1 MDIVKDLISNYGY
14 FAIYG
19 LLAIGIIGLPVPDEF
34 MMTFVGYLS
43 SISVLN
49 VQGAFLVS
57 FLGSISGMLV
67 SYFIGK
73 KVGKPF
79 LRKYGKWIKMTPA
92 RLEKLEKWFNKYGPW
107 TIIIAY
113 FIPGVRHFA
122 SYISGMNGMGKRKYF
137 IFAGAGAFSWCLVF
151 TTFGYFIGVL
161 T

>member
-19 LLAIGIIGLPVPDEF
+19 LLAMGIIGLPVPDEF
-34 MMTFVGYLS
+34 LMTFVGYLS

-57 FLGSISGMLV
+57 FLGSISGMLI

-79 LRKYGKWIKMTPA
+79 LRKHGKWIKMTPA
-92 RLEKLEKWFNKYGPW
+92 RLERLEKWFNKYGPW

-151 TTFGYFIGVL
+151 TAFGYFIGVL

>member
-57 FLGSISGMLV
+57 FLGSISGCLSV
-67 SYFIGK
+67 ISS
-73 KVGKPF
+73 
-79 LRKYGKWIKMTPA
+79 
-92 RLEKLEKWFNKYGPW
+92 EKRWGSLF
-107 TIIIAY
+107 
-113 FIPGVRHFA
+113 
-122 SYISGMNGMGKRKYF
+122 
-137 IFAGAGAFSWCLVF
+137 
-151 TTFGYFIGVL
+151 
-161 T
+161 

>member
-1 MDIVKDLISNYGY
+1 MDIVKELISNYGY

-49 VQGAFLVS
+49 VQGAFLVG

-79 LRKYGKWIKMTPA
+79 LRKHGKWIKLTPA
-92 RLEKLEKWFNKYGPW
+92 RLERLEKWFNKYGPW

-151 TTFGYFIGVL
+151 TAFGYFIGVL

>member
-1 MDIVKDLISNYGY
+1 MEMVKELISNYGY

-57 FLGSISGMLV
+57 FLGSVSGMLV

-79 LRKYGKWIKMTPA
+79 LKKHGKWIKMTPP
-92 RLEKLEKWFNKYGPW
+92 RLEKLEAWFNKYGPW

-122 SYISGMNGMGKRKYF
+122 SYLSGMNGMEKRKYLL
-137 IFAGAGAFSWCLVF
+137 FAGAGAFSWCLVF
-151 TTFGYFIGVL
+151 TAFGYFIGVL

>member
-34 MMTFVGYLS
+34 MLTFVGYLS

-79 LRKYGKWIKMTPA
+79 
-92 RLEKLEKWFNKYGPW
+92 
-107 TIIIAY
+107 
-113 FIPGVRHFA
+113 
-122 SYISGMNGMGKRKYF
+122 
-137 IFAGAGAFSWCLVF
+137 
-151 TTFGYFIGVL
+151 
-161 T
+161 

>member
-1 MDIVKDLISNYGY
+1 MELVKELISNYGY

-19 LLAIGIIGLPVPDEF
+19 LLALGIIGLPVPDEF

-79 LRKYGKWIKMTPA
+79 LRKHGKWVKMTPP
-92 RLEKLEKWFNKYGPW
+92 RLEKLEAWFNKYGPW

-122 SYISGMNGMGKRKYF
+122 SYLSGMNGMGKRKYF
-137 IFAGAGAFSWCLVF
+137 LFAGAGAFSWCLVF
-151 TTFGYFIGVL
+151 TAFGYFIGVL

>member
-79 LRKYGKWIKMTPA
+79 LRKHGKWIKMTPA
-92 RLEKLEKWFNKYGPW
+92 RLEKLENWFNKYGPW

-122 SYISGMNGMGKRKYF
+122 SYMSGMNGMGKRKYF
-137 IFAGAGAFSWCLVF
+137 IFAGTGAFSWCFVF

>member
-1 MDIVKDLISNYGY
+1 MEMVKELISNYGY

-19 LLAIGIIGLPVPDEF
+19 LLALGIIGLPVPDEF

-79 LRKYGKWIKMTPA
+79 LKKHGKWIKMTPPRLD
-92 RLEKLEKWFNKYGPW
+92 RLETWFNKYGPW

-122 SYISGMNGMGKRKYF
+122 SYLSGMNGMEKRKYF
-137 IFAGAGAFSWCLVF
+137 LFAGAGAFSWCLVF
-151 TTFGYFIGVL
+151 TAFGYFIGVL

>member
-79 LRKYGKWIKMTPA
+79 LRKHGKWIKMTPA

-137 IFAGAGAFSWCLVF
+137 IFAGAGHSA
-151 TTFGYFIGVL
+151 GVWYL
-161 T
+161 RLLAISSVC

>member
-1 MDIVKDLISNYGY
+1 MDMVKELISSYGY

-19 LLAIGIIGLPVPDEF
+19 LLALGIVGLPVPDEF

-43 SISVLN
+43 SISILN
-49 VQGAFLVS
+49 VQGAFVVS
-57 FLGSISGMLV
+57 FLGSISGMLI

-73 KVGKPF
+73 KIGKPF
-79 LRKYGKWIKMTPA
+79 LRKYGMWIRLTPK
-92 RLEKLEKWFNKYGPW
+92 RLEQLERWFNKYGPW

-122 SYISGMNGMGKRKYF
+122 SYFSGMNGMEKRKYCL
-137 IFAGAGAFSWCLVF
+137 FASVGAFSWCLVF
-151 TTFGYFIGVL
+151 TAVGYFLGVL

>member
-57 FLGSISGMLV
+57 FLDRYPGCLSVISSGKRWV
-67 SYFIGK
+67 SLFEK
-73 KVGKPF
+73 AWQMDQNDSREVGKT
-79 LRKYGKWIKMTPA
+79 R
-92 RLEKLEKWFNKYGPW
+92 E
-107 TIIIAY
+107 
-113 FIPGVRHFA
+113 
-122 SYISGMNGMGKRKYF
+122 
-137 IFAGAGAFSWCLVF
+137 LVQ
-151 TTFGYFIGVL
+151 
-161 T
+161 